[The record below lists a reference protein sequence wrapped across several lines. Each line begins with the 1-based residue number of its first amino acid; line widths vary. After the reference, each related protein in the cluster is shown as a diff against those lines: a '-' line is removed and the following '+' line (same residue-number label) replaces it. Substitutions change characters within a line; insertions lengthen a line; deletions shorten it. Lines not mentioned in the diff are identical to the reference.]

1 MMKNRESSLI
11 ISYNNIGYTE
21 EKLLLFENH
30 SLLRHYEVL
39 ASASGNANA
48 NANVHKA

>member
-1 MMKNRESSLI
+1 MMKNRESSFI

-30 SLLRHYEVL
+30 SLLRHDEV
-39 ASASGNANA
+39 AAGASGNA